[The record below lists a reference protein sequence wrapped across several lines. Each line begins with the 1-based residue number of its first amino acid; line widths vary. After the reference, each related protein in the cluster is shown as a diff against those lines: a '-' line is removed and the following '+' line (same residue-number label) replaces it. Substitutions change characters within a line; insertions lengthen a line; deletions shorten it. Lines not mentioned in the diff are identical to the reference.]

1 MKLIEAFRNKGN
13 IARIVI
19 EDTVFHVA
27 EGSVDVNGEITQ
39 KNLKDAV
46 DTLFYA
52 GFMERTPAVMYA
64 LTTKKKPAVVKFSY
78 ANGRPINGAANI
90 WTKAPNVNA
99 ALCDLARQ
107 AGKEGILLV
116 PPNFDANEANFVENA
131 AHKDENSFSRLSE
144 YKGKVYDGALKH
156 SELEPFIG
164 FSFGDPFGGSFS
176 VRYVYKGSEIYHS
189 PLSDELPKPGD
200 IRHIHRCEFQITT
213 VKHEKF
219 EKENDALCPSAK
231 IFKQLLKANLCYNGY
246 LGKQTRP

>member
-13 IARIVI
+13 IARIVV
-19 EDTVFHVA
+19 EDTVFQVA
-27 EGSVDVNGEITQ
+27 EGSVDVNGEIIPKT
-39 KNLKDAV
+39 LKDAV

-52 GFMERTPAVMYA
+52 GFMERSPNVVYA
-64 LTTKKKPAVVKFSY
+64 LTTKKKPVVVKFSY
-78 ANGRPINGAANI
+78 ANGKPINGAADI

-107 AGKEGILLV
+107 AGKEGILLI
-116 PPNFDANEANFVENA
+116 PPNFDANEANVVEDA
-131 AHKDENSFSRLSE
+131 VHKNGNSFSQLVE

-156 SELEPFIG
+156 PELETFIG

-176 VRYVYKGSEIYHS
+176 VRYMYKGSDIYRS
-189 PLSDELPKPGD
+189 PLADELPKPGD

-213 VKHEKF
+213 VEHEKF
-219 EKENDALCPSAK
+219 ERENDTLCPSSK
-231 IFKQLLKANLCYNGY
+231 TFKQLLKANLCYNGY